1 MRMRSSSLG
10 RFIDAAEH
18 AFTARADGEPSHRAV
33 AESFQRLKHARGAKH
48 EDGARLPVCKRHL
61 VEATDLRRFQE
72 PDLATLMVAFKAI
85 EPMLMWRQRAGGG
98 QAASENFAQSHA
110 NAMIVGPGAL
120 EPRTD
125 VWLGVSLLA
134 PHVRYP
140 DHHHPPEEVYLVMS
154 SGEFSQGAGPW
165 FEPGVGGSFHNPPGI
180 LHAMRSGATPL
191 LAFWL
196 LRPTETPERPGPI

>member
-1 MRMRSSSLG
+1 MRMRSSNLEN
-10 RFIDAAEH
+10 FIDAAER
-18 AFTARADGEPSHRAV
+18 AFTDRADGEPSHRAV
-33 AESFQRLKHARGAKH
+33 AESFLRLNQSRDARQGN
-48 EDGARLPVCKRHL
+48 GARLPVCEHHL
-61 VEATDLRRFQE
+61 AEATDLRGFQD
-72 PDLATLMVAFKAI
+72 PDLAQLMVTFKAI
-85 EPMLMWRQRAGGG
+85 EPMLVWRQRDDGGP
-98 QAASENFAQSHA
+98 AASENFAQSHA
-110 NAMIVGPGAL
+110 NAMIVGPGGL

-140 DHHHPPEEVYLVMS
+140 DHHHAPEEVYLVMS
-154 SGEFSQGAGPW
+154 PGEFSQGTGPW

-196 LRPTETPERPGPI
+196 LRPAEAPDRPGPI